1 MLVDDCREIDDLRF
15 LLIDLRPV
23 QAIDINVQHKLRECL
38 SKNRPARNE
47 LGVRIPVVA
56 CLKDNNNIR
65 YVRLGDQFCVK
76 DTELALDSLSKNSF
90 IARSSKSLIM

>member
-1 MLVDDCREIDDLRF
+1 MGNILIGSGCEGLK
-15 LLIDLRPV
+15 LLSVIVKTVVP
-23 QAIDINVQHKLRECL
+23 
-38 SKNRPARNE
+38 KNRPARNE

-56 CLKDNNNIR
+56 CLKDNNNTR

-90 IARSSKSLIM
+90 IARTSKSLVI